1 MEVSMF
7 SGYPDLGMMN
17 NDLNYFHNQLQVNL
31 LDELLGSSLPPS
43 YGNNNSF
50 DQTETNQGLISSKRS
65 PQTDLNQT
73 TFVENPIKKMK
84 TNNWD
89 TYDHQMNH
97 VLNSQDQHDSN
108 STMLSFSNSSNSS
121 ISQTSSLITPK
132 EEAVSNNNN
141 NVNFPFHHEMVVN
154 QASKLDKQSC
164 IFESRPH
171 QVVDRKN
178 NIKVGS
184 MPSQAMDHIIAE
196 RKRREKL
203 SQRFI
208 ALSAVIPGL
217 KKMDKASVLGDAIKY
232 VKQMQEKVKKLEEE
246 AKKKSVES
254 AVFVKRS
261 YVSAEDNTTYDQIS
275 AKSAVTDAAGSCC
288 EASLPEIEVRFSDK
302 DVLITVHCEQ
312 KKGIFEKLISQI
324 EKLHLAVTC
333 SSSLAFGGSV
343 LAVTITAQMESE
355 YSLTAK
361 DLVRHL
367 HSTLK

>member
-7 SGYPDLGMMN
+7 SGSPDLGTLN

-31 LDELLGSSLPPS
+31 LDELLGSSLLPS
-43 YGNNNSF
+43 YGDNIFYQVES
-50 DQTETNQGLISSKRS
+50 NQGLISCKRS
-65 PQTDLNQT
+65 PQTDLHQAT
-73 TFVENPIKKMK
+73 IVENPMKKAK

-89 TYDHQMNH
+89 SYDHQMNH
-97 VLNSQDQHDSN
+97 VLYSQDQHDSN

-132 EEAVSNNNN
+132 EEAISNN
-141 NVNFPFHHEMVVN
+141 NVNNFSFHHEMIVN

-171 QVVDRKN
+171 VDRKN
-178 NIKVGS
+178 FKVGS
-184 MPSQAMDHIIAE
+184 VPSQAMDHIIAE

-261 YVSAEDNTTYDQIS
+261 YVSAEENTTDDQLS

-288 EASLPEIEVRFSDK
+288 EGSLPEIEVRFSDK

-312 KKGIFEKLISQI
+312 KKGMFEKLISQF
-324 EKLHLAVTC
+324 EKLNLAVIS
-333 SSSLAFGGSV
+333 SSSLAFGGSA
-343 LAVTITAQMESE
+343 LAVTITAQMESD

-367 HSTLK
+367 HSTLN